1 LPAPRRG
8 PLRAARYN
16 VKMVADDRR
25 RFPRLNVPVFYRPA
39 RVLGPRQPAQ
49 DVSRGGIRVYTDD
62 PLALGTRLEIE
73 LFLPEG
79 DSLTVDVK
87 VAWVRELLGQDTR
100 YEAGLAFLAMEEGRT
115 IALERCI
122 AQHRA

>member
-1 LPAPRRG
+1 
-8 PLRAARYN
+8 
-16 VKMVADDRR
+16 MTADDRR

-62 PLALGTRLEIE
+62 APELGTRLEIE

-79 DSLTVDVK
+79 ESLTLDVR
-87 VAWVRELLGQDTR
+87 VAWIRELVDQDTR
-100 YEAGLAFLAMEEGRT
+100 YEAGLEFLAMDEARV

-122 AQHRA
+122 APHKA

>member
-1 LPAPRRG
+1 MAT
-8 PLRAARYN
+8 
-16 VKMVADDRR
+16 DDRR

-39 RVLGPRQPAQ
+39 RLLGPRQLAQ

-62 PLALGTRLEIE
+62 ALELGTRLELE

-79 DSLTVDVK
+79 DSLTVDVR
-87 VAWVRELLGQDTR
+87 VAWIRELVGQDAR
-100 YEAGLAFLAMEEGRT
+100 FEAGLEFLAVDDARA

-122 AQHRA
+122 QQHRA